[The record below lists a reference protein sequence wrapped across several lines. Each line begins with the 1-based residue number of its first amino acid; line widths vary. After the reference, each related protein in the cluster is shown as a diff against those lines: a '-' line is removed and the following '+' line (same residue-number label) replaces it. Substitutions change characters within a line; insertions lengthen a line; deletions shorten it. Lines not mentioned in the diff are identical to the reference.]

1 MSDGED
7 TRDASAAVP
16 APAAEAV
23 ATAGPAAAC
32 SPQLQ
37 LLSAASSPQHCMAG
51 AQRRAFREA
60 LLANKE
66 ADLQRES
73 LEAEAST
80 AALEHEIRQLILET
94 AYMRHIRN
102 ALQQAQGQPCALCR
116 SEGVSEL
123 ENVTTHVAAEA
134 PEAPAVCAEA
144 EENEA
149 AENEAAENEAAASAL
164 SDAILCVGEA
174 VELFQRT
181 VASSVAPDDDD
192 AATYEECSQRA
203 EQKLAAALGQARA
216 QRQMTAGSDHIR
228 QRRELTLADSEALA
242 VLRTTDPTAAAALAL
257 VIPDIRARGLTDE
270 ELAAAIALFR
280 P

>member
-1 MSDGED
+1 
-7 TRDASAAVP
+7 
-16 APAAEAV
+16 
-23 ATAGPAAAC
+23 
-32 SPQLQ
+32 
-37 LLSAASSPQHCMAG
+37 MAG
-51 AQRRAFREA
+51 AQRRALREA

-66 ADLQRES
+66 ADLQREP

-80 AALEHEIRQLILET
+80 AALEHEVRQLILET

>member
-1 MSDGED
+1 
-7 TRDASAAVP
+7 
-16 APAAEAV
+16 
-23 ATAGPAAAC
+23 
-32 SPQLQ
+32 
-37 LLSAASSPQHCMAG
+37 MAG
-51 AQRRAFREA
+51 AQRRALREA

-174 VELFQRT
+174 VELFQRK
-181 VASSVAPDDDD
+181 VASSVAPHDDD

>member
-51 AQRRAFREA
+51 AQRRALREA

-174 VELFQRT
+174 VELFQRK
-181 VASSVAPDDDD
+181 VASSVAPHDDD

>member
-51 AQRRAFREA
+51 AQRRALREA

-66 ADLQRES
+66 ADLQREP

-80 AALEHEIRQLILET
+80 AALEHEVRQLILET

-102 ALQQAQGQPCALCR
+102 ALQQAQGQPRALCH

-144 EENEA
+144 K
-149 AENEAAENEAAASAL
+149 ENEAAENEAAASAL
-164 SDAILCVGEA
+164 SDAILCFGEA
-174 VELFQRT
+174 VELFQRK
-181 VASSVAPDDDD
+181 VASSVAPHDDD
-192 AATYEECSQRA
+192 AATYEECCQRA
-203 EQKLAAALGQARA
+203 EQADKKLAAALGQARA

-228 QRRELTLADSEALA
+228 QRREPTLADSEALA

>member
-32 SPQLQ
+32 SPQMQ

-51 AQRRAFREA
+51 AQRRALREA

-66 ADLQRES
+66 AGLQREP

-80 AALEHEIRQLILET
+80 AALEHEVRQLILET
-94 AYMRHIRN
+94 AYMRDIRN

-123 ENVTTHVAAEA
+123 ENVTTHAAAEA

-144 EENEA
+144 K
-149 AENEAAENEAAASAL
+149 ENEAAENEAAASAL
-164 SDAILCVGEA
+164 SDAILCFGEA
-174 VELFQRT
+174 VELFQRK
-181 VASSVAPDDDD
+181 VASSVAPHDDD
-192 AATYEECSQRA
+192 AASYEECFQRA
-203 EQKLAAALGQARA
+203 EQADKKLAAALGQARA

>member
-1 MSDGED
+1 
-7 TRDASAAVP
+7 
-16 APAAEAV
+16 
-23 ATAGPAAAC
+23 
-32 SPQLQ
+32 
-37 LLSAASSPQHCMAG
+37 MAG
-51 AQRRAFREA
+51 AQRRALREA

-66 ADLQRES
+66 ADLQREP

-80 AALEHEIRQLILET
+80 AALEHEVRQLILET

-174 VELFQRT
+174 VELFQRK

-192 AATYEECSQRA
+192 AEQPQPKKQKTA
-203 EQKLAAALGQARA
+203 EQEMGSHGPT
-216 QRQMTAGSDHIR
+216 RQ
-228 QRRELTLADSEALA
+228 
-242 VLRTTDPTAAAALAL
+242 
-257 VIPDIRARGLTDE
+257 
-270 ELAAAIALFR
+270 
-280 P
+280 